1 MEPIHLAII
10 LKPFILVLYFIPGA
24 ILVWWLRKKL
34 PEGKLKRF
42 LLFSWKV

>member
-1 MEPIHLAII
+1 MIAIVVKPLGLI
-10 LKPFILVLYFIPGA
+10 LLFGFTYLCMRAVRR
-24 ILVWWLRKKL
+24 WL